1 MASYLFS
8 DLGVQLHFGLNT
20 NALLNAIERADE
32 IVLHAAIYSNFAD
45 NAVGQ
50 LLLQRLQ
57 NASLKQ
63 LTLIKLEPTRPWR
76 DEFAT
81 ILRPEMPQQDIEQL
95 YDISRHWCAE
105 LKTLFPEA
113 VNLVSTLALPL
124 QPILLIGDK
133 LFIGHYAH
141 SNCTSA
147 QGLWLEFDIL
157 GLGIAPNTLIDWF
170 DTGVPSEQNSAVA
183 IALGRYVEECRRAV
197 GDLWYQSLIELDKG
211 LNR

>member
-20 NALLNAIERADE
+20 SALLNAIERADE

-57 NASLKQ
+57 YASLKQ
-63 LTLIKLEPTRPWR
+63 LTLIKLEPTRLWR

-81 ILRPEMPQQDIEQL
+81 ILRPEMPLQEVEQL

-105 LKTLFPEA
+105 LKTQFPET
-113 VNLVSTLALPL
+113 VNLVSTQALPL
-124 QPILLIGDK
+124 QPILLIGDR
-133 LFIGHYAH
+133 LFVGHYAH
-141 SNCTSA
+141 SHTTSA

-157 GLGIAPNTLIDWF
+157 ALGLAPNSLIDWF
-170 DTGVPSEQNSAVA
+170 DTGVPSEQNSAVEV
-183 IALGRYVEECRRAV
+183 ALGRYVDECRRAV

-211 LNR
+211 RN

>member
-20 NALLNAIERADE
+20 SALLNAIERADE

-63 LTLIKLEPTRPWR
+63 LTLIKLEPTRLWR

-81 ILRPEMPQQDIEQL
+81 ILRPDAAA
-95 YDISRHWCAE
+95 R
-105 LKTLFPEA
+105 
-113 VNLVSTLALPL
+113 
-124 QPILLIGDK
+124 G
-133 LFIGHYAH
+133 
-141 SNCTSA
+141 
-147 QGLWLEFDIL
+147 
-157 GLGIAPNTLIDWF
+157 
-170 DTGVPSEQNSAVA
+170 
-183 IALGRYVEECRRAV
+183 
-197 GDLWYQSLIELDKG
+197 
-211 LNR
+211 

>member
-1 MASYLFS
+1 MPSYIFS
-8 DLGVQLHFGLNT
+8 GPGVQLHFGLNT
-20 NALLNAIERADE
+20 SALLNAIERADE

-63 LTLIKLEPTRPWR
+63 LTLIKLAPTHQWR

-81 ILRPEMPQQDIEQL
+81 ILRPEMPLQDIEQL
-95 YDISRHWCAE
+95 YDISHHWCAE
-105 LKTLFPEA
+105 LKTQFPEV
-113 VNLVSTLALPL
+113 VNLVSTQALPL
-124 QPILLIGDK
+124 QPILLIGDR

-141 SNCTSA
+141 SNYTSA

-157 GLGIAPNTLIDWF
+157 GLGLASNTLIDWF

-183 IALGRYVEECRRAV
+183 IALSRYVDECRRAM
-197 GDLWYQSLIELDKG
+197 GDLWYQSLNELDKG